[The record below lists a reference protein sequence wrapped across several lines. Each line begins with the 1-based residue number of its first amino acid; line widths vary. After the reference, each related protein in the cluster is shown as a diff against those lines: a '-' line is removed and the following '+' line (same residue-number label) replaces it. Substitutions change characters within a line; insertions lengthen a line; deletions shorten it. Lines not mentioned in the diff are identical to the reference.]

1 MTASRIIGGF
11 VAGFLAV
18 PVFHQAALFVL
29 HRAGIAPAPW
39 DLAPVPP
46 FGVPAVVSAAF
57 WGGLWGIAFALLAPR
72 FGRGAGYWLA
82 GLLFGAIAPTLVA
95 WFVVLPLKGLPP
107 GGGFAWPGV
116 TSARSSTARGG
127 SGRPSSWRRC
137 RGPGRGGPE
146 RGASG
151 WCGPPVAQ
159 ARTP

>member
-1 MTASRIIGGF
+1 MGSGIMTASRIIGGC
-11 VAGFLAV
+11 LAV
-18 PVFHQAALFVL
+18 PVFHQATLLAL
-29 HRAGIAPAPW
+29 HRAGIAPAAPW

-46 FGVPAVVSAAF
+46 HGVPAVVSAAF

-116 TSARSSTARGG
+116 IIGPVVNGAWGLGTALLLAALPGT
-127 SGRPSSWRRC
+127 RPRR
-137 RGPGRGGPE
+137 
-146 RGASG
+146 A
-151 WCGPPVAQ
+151 
-159 ARTP
+159 